1 MIYSVIM
8 LPQLKI
14 IMIVTAKEKKFNIYI
29 YFLVTDCFIFVKTEV
44 FFPGE
49 SFFNFNSLSI
59 IKLCPHILPLSE
71 LNIVGNYEITRS
83 LFITIQIIPTVE
95 S

>member
-14 IMIVTAKEKKFNIYI
+14 IMIDTAKEKKIQYI

-44 FFPGE
+44 FFSGE
-49 SFFNFNSLSI
+49 SFFNFNSRSI
-59 IKLCPHILPLSE
+59 IKLCPHILPLSVP
-71 LNIVGNYEITRS
+71 NIVGNYEITRS

>member
-1 MIYSVIM
+1 M

-14 IMIVTAKEKKFNIYI
+14 IMIDTAKDKKFNIYI
-29 YFLVTDCFIFVKTEV
+29 SLSQTASCLWKPKYFFLVSHFSILIL
-44 FFPGE
+44 FF
-49 SFFNFNSLSI
+49 I
-59 IKLCPHILPLSE
+59 IKLCPHILPLSGP
-71 LNIVGNYEITRS
+71 NIVGNYEMTRS